1 MWPLTFASQFQISF
15 KMYKYLFL
23 VTCIMR
29 VGTLFAQT
37 DTTKIL
43 PEVVVSATRNEQLI
57 DQVPVPVT
65 VINKQQLQSM
75 GAVLLQQVLAEQT
88 GLFITANHGTGV
100 QMQGLEAEYT
110 LILLDG
116 EPLIGRTA
124 GTFDLSRIVVSN
136 IERIEI
142 IKGPVSSLYGSD
154 ALAGVINIITSNN
167 KQTGVTSI
175 GARYGSN
182 NTYTLDGSTRIP
194 YQNGSFTAGV
204 STYNSNGYTLG
215 NATAPTV
222 PPFKTATWQ
231 SRWQQ
236 DWSPKWHTTLS
247 GRYYAQRYNSYFH
260 DAKGVVDDIGK
271 EKDMNASA
279 QISHT
284 PGKDF
289 RQVLRL
295 YYSRYSTNEEMRY
308 QQDKSVY
315 DLSFFK
321 QQYLKPEYQA
331 DWQLNTQH
339 QLTGGIG
346 YVHESLEATRYDD
359 RMAFN
364 SAYIFLQENWKPSTK
379 WNILA
384 GGRFD
389 THNQY
394 PSQLS
399 PKVSV
404 SYHINSRWRILGAV
418 GRGYRAPDFRQ
429 LYLHFNNAAVG
440 YTVAGTKLAA
450 DILKEMQQQG
460 QIKEVKIDPTQVK
473 DLDAESSW
481 SYNIG
486 VEGKLFSSTGV
497 KVNFFYND
505 VKNLID
511 TRVIAVKTNDL
522 AVYSYVNLKRIS
534 TSGAEMSLSQQIG
547 RYWQL
552 SGGYQYLRSRD
563 NALYQKVKNGEV
575 YTKDAGTGE
584 TRALRKS
591 EYFGLFNRSPHSGNL
606 KIAYIQPRL
615 DIDANVRVLYRS
627 KYGFTDENGNN
638 TPDLKSEF
646 VPGYA
651 TINLAAAKTLF
662 RKQLRLQATLGNL
675 FNYTDA
681 QHIATMPGRIYSLGA
696 TWNFFHTNH
705 K

>member
-1 MWPLTFASQFQISF
+1 
-15 KMYKYLFL
+15 MYKYLFL
-23 VTCIMR
+23 LACIMR
-29 VGTLFAQT
+29 VGNLFAQT
-37 DTTKIL
+37 DSTASNKVL
-43 PEVVVSATRNEQLI
+43 QEVVVTATRNEQLLNK
-57 DQVPVPVT
+57 VPVPVT
-65 VINKQQLQSM
+65 VITKQQLQSM

-88 GLFITANHGTGV
+88 GLFITSNHGTGV

-116 EPLIGRTA
+116 EPMIGRTA

-167 KQTGVTSI
+167 KQAGMSSI

-194 YQNGSFTAGV
+194 YQHGSFSANV
-204 STYNSNGYTLG
+204 SAYNSDGYTLSD

-222 PPFKTATWQ
+222 SPFKTYTAQ

-236 DWSPKWHTTLS
+236 DWSPKWHTMLS
-247 GRYYAQRYNSYFH
+247 GRYYEQRYNSYFT
-260 DAKGVVDDIGK
+260 DAKGRVDDIGK
-271 EKDMNASA
+271 EKDMNASF
-279 QISHT
+279 QVSHT
-284 PGKDF
+284 PGKNF
-289 RQVLRL
+289 KQVLRL
-295 YYSRYSTNEEMRY
+295 YYSQYATNEDMHY
-308 QQDKSVY
+308 QQDKSPY
-315 DLSFFK
+315 DASYFK

-331 DWQLNTQH
+331 DWQINTKH
-339 QLTGGIG
+339 QLTGGVG

-364 SAYIFLQENWKPSTK
+364 TGYVFLQENWKPTAA
-379 WNILA
+379 WNVLI

-394 PSQLS
+394 PSQFS

-404 SYHINSRWRILGAV
+404 SYQINPKWRILGAV

-440 YTVAGTKLAA
+440 YTVAGTKLVA
-450 DILKEMQQQG
+450 DILKEMEQQG
-460 QIKEVKIDPTQVK
+460 QIKQVKIDPAQMK

-481 SYNIG
+481 SYNLGIQG
-486 VEGKLFSSTGV
+486 TAFTGTGV

-511 TRVIAVKTNDL
+511 TRIIAVKTNDL
-522 AVYSYVNLKRIS
+522 AVYSYVNINS
-534 TSGAEMSLSQQIG
+534 ITTSGAEVELLQPIG
-547 RYWQL
+547 NYLQL
-552 SGGYQYLRSRD
+552 AGGYQYLRSRD
-563 NALYQKVKNGEV
+563 NDLFKKVKNGEV
-575 YTKDAGTGE
+575 YTKDQGTGE
-584 TRALRKS
+584 TRALRKG
-591 EYFGLFNRSPHSGNL
+591 EYFGLFNRSHHSANV
-606 KIAYIQPRL
+606 KIAYIHPRL
-615 DIDANVRVLYRS
+615 GIDANARVLYRS

-638 TPDLKSEF
+638 TPDLKNEF

-651 TINLAAAKTLF
+651 TVNLAAAKSLF
-662 RKQLRLQATLGNL
+662 SRQLRIQATLENL
-675 FNYTDA
+675 FNYTDL
-681 QHIATMPGRIYSLGA
+681 QHISTMPGRIYSVGL
-696 TWNFFHTNH
+696 TWNFYHTVN
-705 K
+705 KQ

>member
-1 MWPLTFASQFQISF
+1 
-15 KMYKYLFL
+15 MYKYLFL
-23 VTCIMR
+23 FACVMR

-37 DTTKIL
+37 DTAAGNKIL
-43 PEVVVSATRNEQLI
+43 PEVVVTATRNEQLLSK
-57 DQVPVPVT
+57 VPVPVT
-65 VINKQQLQSM
+65 VITKQQLQSM

-88 GLFITANHGTGV
+88 GLFITSNHGTGV

-142 IKGPVSSLYGSD
+142 IRGPVSSLYGSD

-167 KQTGVTSI
+167 QSSGMSSI
-175 GARYGSN
+175 GGRYGSN
-182 NTYTLDGSTRIP
+182 NTYTLEGSTRIP
-194 YQNGSFTAGV
+194 YKNGLFSANI
-204 STYNSNGYTLG
+204 SSYNSDGYTLG
-215 NATAPTV
+215 DNAAAPTV
-222 PPFKTATWQ
+222 APFKAYTAQ

-236 DWSPKWHTTLS
+236 DWSPKWHSILS
-247 GRYYAQRYNSYFH
+247 GRYYEQRYNSYFA
-260 DAKGVVDDIGK
+260 DTKGRVDDIGK
-271 EKDMNASA
+271 EKDMNASW
-279 QISHT
+279 QVSHT
-284 PGKDF
+284 PAKNF
-289 RQVLRL
+289 KQVLRL
-295 YYSRYSTNEEMRY
+295 YYSRYSTNEDMHY

-315 DLSFFK
+315 DASFFK

-331 DWQLNTQH
+331 DWQLNSQH
-339 QLTGGIG
+339 QLTGGVG

-359 RMAFN
+359 KMAFN
-364 SAYIFLQENWKPSTK
+364 TGYVFLQENWKPATA
-379 WNILA
+379 WNILI

-394 PSQLS
+394 PSQFS

-404 SYHINSRWRILGAV
+404 SYNINPQWRILGAV

-450 DILKEMQQQG
+450 DILKEMEQQG
-460 QIKEVKIDPTQVK
+460 QIKQVKIDPAQMK

-481 SYNIG
+481 SYNLGIQG
-486 VEGKLFSSTGV
+486 TAFSNTGV

-511 TRVIAVKTNDL
+511 TRVIAIKTNDL
-522 AVYSYVNLKRIS
+522 AVYSYVNLKSIT
-534 TSGAEMSLSQQIG
+534 TSGIEAEVSQPIG
-547 RYWQL
+547 QHWLL

-563 NALYQKVKNGEV
+563 NELFKKVKNGEV

-591 EYFGLFNRSPHSGNL
+591 EYFGLFNRSHHSGNL
-606 KIAYIQPRL
+606 KLAYVHSRL
-615 DIDANVRVLYRS
+615 GIDANARVLYRS

-651 TINLAAAKTLF
+651 TVNLAAAKTLF
-662 RKQLRLQATLGNL
+662 RKQLRVQATLENL
-675 FNYTDA
+675 FNYTDP
-681 QHIATMPGRIYSLGA
+681 QHIATMPGRVYSLGL
-696 TWNFFHTNH
+696 TWNFYHTVN
-705 K
+705 KQ